1 MAPLR
6 EYSNWNVRE
15 AEDEE
20 REPYKGYY
28 LICEG
33 ENTERFYFEKIIDIR
48 KELGIASNI
57 KISYLEKTDEDR
69 HSSNPKSLIELADR
83 FVDDNDDSFDAELDE
98 IILVFD
104 LDIYEHNRSV
114 FEKIVDI
121 AKQRKYRL
129 AVTNPSFELFL
140 LLHQPGSLDNI
151 IRPQE
156 KEIITNAWVNGRN
169 KKPKRYINRLF
180 YNTFNMNPKSDE
192 AVGALAFSLKFAIEQ
207 EKHINQDYMQS
218 QGVLTSNVG
227 AVLDNI
233 IQNK

>member
-33 ENTERFYFEKIIDIR
+33 ENTERIYFEKIIDIR

-83 FVDDNDDSFDAELDE
+83 FVDDNDDSFDAELE
-98 IILVFD
+98 
-104 LDIYEHNRSV
+104 
-114 FEKIVDI
+114 EKIVDI

-169 KKPKRYINRLF
+169 KKPKRYTNRLF

-192 AVGALAFSLKFAIEQ
+192 AVGALAFSLKIAIEQ